1 MNSFKRKK
9 LKNFET
15 EETEEILKKKNW
27 KKILTKETK
36 PNFQS
41 RGWSSQF
48 FTPLRERERGVEFQ
62 IVRRCRNIL
71 PLRISYPR
79 LREPSIPFSIIE
91 VSRFRYDS
99 AWSRRSASLVNE
111 AAIRLG

>member
-15 EETEEILKKKNW
+15 EETEEILKKKNCSQQ
-27 KKILTKETK
+27 KKRNRIFKAVGGRA
-36 PNFQS
+36 NFS
-41 RGWSSQF
+41 RHW
-48 FTPLRERERGVEFQ
+48 ERERGVEFQ

-71 PLRISYPR
+71 SLRISYPR